1 VIKNVL
7 IFPGGTEIAMEVWSS
22 LRDCKDIALFSA
34 SSAISNHAP
43 YVFANHFI
51 VPDVHSKN
59 WIEPLNEVIS
69 KNNIDFVIPCHDDVV
84 LALAVNSNELNAR
97 IVSSPVATCRICRSK
112 SKTYKTFREL
122 LPVPE
127 LYISQ
132 DLSDIGFEM
141 IKFPLFVKPDVG
153 QGSQGANIVPDQ
165 ETLKAL
171 IKANS
176 DLIVLEYLPGKEYTI
191 DCFSDLKRGLLFCG
205 GRERIRT
212 RAGISMHSKPVD
224 AVLNQTFREYATI
237 ISKCIDLRGAWFF
250 QVKED
255 KNGVLKLLE
264 IAPRISGTMATHRV
278 QGINF
283 PLLSIYES
291 ELVKIEISQNNF
303 DIEIDR
309 ALINRYR
316 HNITFDK
323 VYVDLDDT
331 LILKNKVN
339 TKLVQFLYQC
349 VNKTCKIVLITKT
362 VNDLSTYLKKWRLE
376 SLFDE
381 ILLLNK
387 GESKADYIDPENS
400 IFIDDSFS
408 ERKEV
413 SKRYGIPTFDCSMV
427 ELLLDDKI

>member
-1 VIKNVL
+1 
-7 IFPGGTEIAMEVWSS
+7 
-22 LRDCKDIALFSA
+22 
-34 SSAISNHAP
+34 
-43 YVFANHFI
+43 
-51 VPDVHSKN
+51 
-59 WIEPLNEVIS
+59 
-69 KNNIDFVIPCHDDVV
+69 
-84 LALAVNSNELNAR
+84 
-97 IVSSPVATCRICRSK
+97 
-112 SKTYKTFREL
+112 
-122 LPVPE
+122 
-127 LYISQ
+127 
-132 DLSDIGFEM
+132 
-141 IKFPLFVKPDVG
+141 
-153 QGSQGANIVPDQ
+153 
-165 ETLKAL
+165 
-171 IKANS
+171 
-176 DLIVLEYLPGKEYTI
+176 
-191 DCFSDLKRGLLFCG
+191 
-205 GRERIRT
+205 
-212 RAGISMHSKPVD
+212 
-224 AVLNQTFREYATI
+224 
-237 ISKCIDLRGAWFF
+237 
-250 QVKED
+250 
-255 KNGVLKLLE
+255 
-264 IAPRISGTMATHRV
+264 MATHRV

>member
-1 VIKNVL
+1 
-7 IFPGGTEIAMEVWSS
+7 MEVWSS
-22 LRDCKDIALFSA
+22 LKDCKDIALFSA
-34 SSAISNHAP
+34 GSPISNHAP
-43 YVFANHFI
+43 YVFAKHFI

-59 WIEPLNEVIS
+59 WIKPLNEVIS

-84 LALAVNSNELNAR
+84 LALAENSNKLNAR

-112 SKTYKTFREL
+112 SKTYQKFRDL

-127 LYISQ
+127 VYISQ
-132 DLSDIGFEM
+132 YLPHIRFDM

-153 QGSQGANIVPDQ
+153 QGSQRADIVPDQ
-165 ETLKAL
+165 ETLEAL
-171 IKANS
+171 LKTNQ

-191 DCFSDLKRGLLFCG
+191 DCLSDPERGLLFCG

-212 RAGISMHSKPVD
+212 KAGISMHSKPVD
-224 AVLNQTFREYATI
+224 TILNQTFREYATI

-255 KNGVLKLLE
+255 KNGILKLLE

-278 QGINF
+278 LGINF

-291 ELVKIEISQNNF
+291 ELINIEISQNNC

-316 HNITFDK
+316 HNITFEK

-331 LILKNKVN
+331 LIIKNKVN
-339 TKLVQFLYQC
+339 IKLVQFLYQC
-349 VNKTCKIVLITKT
+349 VNKNYKIVLITKT
-362 VNDLSTYLKKWRLE
+362 VNDLSIYLKKWRIE

-381 ILLLNK
+381 VILLNK
-387 GESKADYIDPENS
+387 EESKADYIDPENS
-400 IFIDDSFS
+400 VFIDDSFS

>member
-1 VIKNVL
+1 
-7 IFPGGTEIAMEVWSS
+7 MEVWSS
-22 LRDCKDIALFSA
+22 LKDCKDIALFSA
-34 SSAISNHAP
+34 GSAISNHAP
-43 YVFANHFI
+43 YVFAKHFI

-59 WIEPLNEVIS
+59 WIESLNAVIS

-84 LALAVNSNELNAR
+84 LALAENSNKLNAR

-112 SKTYKTFREL
+112 SKTYQKFRDL

-127 LYISQ
+127 LYIPKHPPNVGF
-132 DLSDIGFEM
+132 DI

-153 QGSQGANIVPDQ
+153 QGSQRANIVPDQ
-165 ETLKAL
+165 ETLEAL
-171 IKANS
+171 LKTNP

-191 DCFSDLKRGLLFCG
+191 DCFSDLERGLLFCG

-212 RAGISMHSKPVD
+212 KAGISMHSKPVE
-224 AVLNQTFREYATI
+224 AVLNHTFREYATI

-255 KNGVLKLLE
+255 KNGILKLLE

-278 QGINF
+278 LGINF
-283 PLLSIYES
+283 PLLSVYES
-291 ELVKIEISQNNF
+291 ELIKIEISQNNC

-316 HNITFDK
+316 HNITFGR

-331 LILKNKVN
+331 LIIKNKVN

-349 VNKTCKIVLITKT
+349 VNKKCKIILITKT
-362 VNDLSTYLKKWRLE
+362 SNDLSRYLKKWRLE

-381 ILLLNK
+381 IILLNK
-387 GESKADYIDPENS
+387 EESKADYIDPDNS

-408 ERKEV
+408 ERKDI
-413 SKRYGIPTFDCSMV
+413 SKRYSIPTFDCSMV
-427 ELLLDDKI
+427 ELLLDDRI